1 MVNKIVGSEYTARDD
16 AQHYFQG
23 EKYYEWWYLDAQFD
37 NGYSCV
43 ITFHYRLL
51 FMTPHIPALQMH
63 IYAPDGQKHMGFKA
77 YDPANCSASDEC
89 CDVKM
94 GESFVRQ
101 EDGGYRVSVR
111 TRRTGA
117 DLTFKN
123 ILPGWK
129 CRGTGVLYD
138 KGNNFQGWVVPV
150 PRAEVEG
157 TLYIGETPVKVKG
170 NRGYHDHNWGNTNID
185 EAFYG
190 WYWGRLYDE
199 KYTLIYGWCFPQDN
213 NDEIAA
219 NLYLARQDQPL
230 LGTNQFTLN
239 QANLETDADL
249 QRQYA
254 RSLKISGGSDG
265 VGLDCQLDTRNVV
278 EKIDMAA
285 AGGRP
290 IYYWRFL
297 ADYNAEF
304 KSDGLNEQV
313 SGQTIHEYMLFK

>member
-1 MVNKIVGSEYTARDD
+1 MSNAMECGYTDKDD
-16 AQHYFQG
+16 ALHFYPG

-51 FMTPHIPALQMH
+51 FMTPHIPAVQLH
-63 IYAPDGQKHMGFKA
+63 IYTPEGKQHMGFKA
-77 YDPANCSASDEC
+77 FDPKDISASEEF

-94 GESFVRQ
+94 GSNYVRQ
-101 EDGGYRVSVR
+101 EGGVYHVYAR
-111 TRRTGA
+111 TRRAGM

-129 CRGTGVLYD
+129 SSNKGLYQKND
-138 KGNNFQGWVVPV
+138 NIQGWVVPV
-150 PRAEVEG
+150 PRGEVEG
-157 TLYIGETPVKVKG
+157 TLYIGETEEVKVKG

-185 EAFYG
+185 EAFSG
-190 WYWGRLYDE
+190 WYWGRLYDD
-199 KYTLIYGWCFPQDN
+199 KYTLIYGWCFPRDN
-213 NDEIAA
+213 SDGIAS
-219 NLYLARQDQPL
+219 NLYLARGNQPL
-230 LGTNQFTLN
+230 LGTANFTLKQEN
-239 QANLETDADL
+239 METDADL

-254 RSLKISGGSDG
+254 RTLKIAGGEG
-265 VGLDCQLDTRNVV
+265 KTGFDCRLDTQRVV
-278 EKIDMAA
+278 EKIDMEK

-297 ADYNAEF
+297 ADYNADF
-304 KSDGLNEQV
+304 KTNGLDEKV

>member
-1 MVNKIVGSEYTARDD
+1 MNKIVGSDYTDRDD
-16 AQHYFQG
+16 ALHFYPG

-43 ITFHYRLL
+43 ISFHYRLL
-51 FMTPHIPALQMH
+51 FMTPHIPAVQVH
-63 IYAPDGQKHMGFKA
+63 IYTPDGKQHMGFKA
-77 YDPANCSASDEC
+77 FDPKDVSASDER

-94 GESFVRQ
+94 GPNFVKQ
-101 EDGGYRVSVR
+101 EDGGYRVFAR
-111 TRRTGA
+111 TRRAGM

-129 CRGTGVLYD
+129 SGSEGLYR
-138 KGNNFQGWVVPV
+138 KGDNIQGWVVAV
-150 PRAEVEG
+150 PRGEVEG
-157 TLYIGETPVKVKG
+157 TLYIGETEVKVKG

-185 EAFYG
+185 EAFYA

-199 KYTLIYGWCFPQDN
+199 KYTLIYGWCFPQDK

-219 NLYLARQDQPL
+219 NLYLARENQPL
-230 LGTNQFTLN
+230 LATRQFKLKQEN
-239 QANLETDADL
+239 METDAEL

-254 RSLKISGGSDG
+254 RSLRLTGGEDDISF
-265 VGLDCQLDTRNVV
+265 DCKLDTQSVV
-278 EKIDMAA
+278 EKIDMAK

-297 ADYNAEF
+297 ADYNAKF
-304 KSDGLNEQV
+304 KADGLDEKV
-313 SGQTIHEYMLFK
+313 AGQTIHEYMLFR